1 LRWAGFSRA
10 RVACAAALLSATA
23 SGGSVLL
30 TVEEALR
37 LAFPG
42 CAVERETVF
51 LTAAQL
57 DRAAELAGE
66 RPRNRVVHPY
76 RARRDQKLVGTAY
89 FDAHPVRTQTE
100 TLMVV
105 VDADGKVARV
115 EVLQFDEPPEY
126 LPRSNWYRQ
135 FDGRSLDG
143 ELDLRQAIRTPAGAT
158 LTARATTAAV
168 RRALALH
175 RVLEEKK

>member
-1 LRWAGFSRA
+1 MRWVGFSKA
-10 RVACAAALLSATA
+10 RVACAAALLASTA
-23 SGGSVLL
+23 SSASVLL

-42 CAVERETVF
+42 CAVERQTVY

-57 DRAAELAGE
+57 DRAAALAGE
-66 RPRNRVVHPY
+66 RPRSAVVHPY
-76 RARRDQKLVGTAY
+76 RARRGETLVGTAY
-89 FDAHPVRTQTE
+89 FDAHPVRTQAE

-105 VDADGKVARV
+105 VDPDGKVARV

-126 LPRSNWYRQ
+126 LPRGKWYRQ
-135 FDGRSLDG
+135 FDGRGLDW
-143 ELDLRQAIRTPAGAT
+143 ELDLRRGIRSPAGAT

-175 RVLEEKK
+175 QVLEEKE